1 MSRASLALS
10 NAMFLEIVNGLHS
23 LNQTLIEK
31 DRVITRLREEVQ
43 SLQVLVGETRLKAM
57 RLEGRNTVLE
67 TENSQLKAELEN
79 NKQKMRSAVEFL
91 IDGNDSVGRKVKD
104 KLVSPSQAAKQ
115 TARKTTNV
123 TPLPRAAVKTGKTKA
138 KTEPTSTVVREF
150 QPVDL
155 TSAQGTLLGSSGSR
169 GYEPKRIVDTNLRP
183 LSGSRKKARTVDS
196 NLMASDNNI
205 LTRFYSFYHIVH
217 PIPAAT
223 AKATVSPQTIF
234 TLKRK
239 MAQGGSEPS
248 RLPILTI
255 KKLSDT
261 KPKDPNIMQLS
272 NISRIPFP
280 AYQLTTDVMESHANP
295 TDKPERTFR
304 CCNKSF
310 QTESDFLKHSKDPS
324 N

>member
-1 MSRASLALS
+1 MSRASMALS
-10 NAMFLEIVNGLHS
+10 NAVFLEMVDGLHS
-23 LNQTLIEK
+23 LNRTVMDK
-31 DRVITRLREEVQ
+31 DGVITRLRAEVQ
-43 SLQVLVGETRLKAM
+43 SLQVLVSETRLKAD

-91 IDGNDSVGRKVKD
+91 IDGNDSVGRNVKE
-104 KLVSPSQAAKQ
+104 KLVSPSQAGKE
-115 TARKTTNV
+115 TARKITN
-123 TPLPRAAVKTGKTKA
+123 TAPLPRAAVKTEV

-169 GYEPKRIVDTNLRP
+169 GYEPKRIIDTNLRP
-183 LSGSRKKARTVDS
+183 LSVSRKKARTVAS
-196 NLMASDNNI
+196 NLMGP
-205 LTRFYSFYHIVH
+205 

-223 AKATVSPQTIF
+223 AKATAPPQTIF

-239 MAQGGSEPS
+239 MAQAESGPS
-248 RLPILTI
+248 RLPILSI
-255 KKLSDT
+255 KKLGDT
-261 KPKDPNIMQLS
+261 KSKDPNIMQLS

-280 AYQLTTDVMESHANP
+280 ASQLTTDVMESHANP

-310 QTESDFLKHSKDPS
+310 QTESDFLKHCAESRNGS